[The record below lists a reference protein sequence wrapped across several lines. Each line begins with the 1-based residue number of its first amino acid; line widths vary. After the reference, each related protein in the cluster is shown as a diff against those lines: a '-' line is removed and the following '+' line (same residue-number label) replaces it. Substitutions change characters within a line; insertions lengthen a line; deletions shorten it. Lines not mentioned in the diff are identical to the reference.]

1 MPTRDVLTNL
11 DNRAGGAGVGGLE
24 TSIEDAHGGAGPN
37 HGDEAFQNHHVVE
50 GHAAFLLALNRA
62 GDDGGLGRMEAG
74 QDATGHGHKEHR
86 QEVAIGKV
94 LTIAE
99 GRLLTGGCIN
109 SPRVERDAMP
119 VIPQVQQGIA
129 LDEQAGEHA
138 YGGEQ
143 QDCTEDGV
151 DLADDGV
158 DGEHG
163 GDQIVDKDRPIDD
176 PGGDGGG
183 SAVKAE
189 DSGGGD
195 VAGGVD
201 EHSTHQQQQQAHKHV
216 VDPVNTLVG
225 ILVDHGGHLGTA
237 VTQADHTREVVVHGA
252 ADDITDGDGNKGD
265 GTKEDALDGAKDRA
279 GTCNVQQIDQHIL
292 PLGHGHIVHTV
303 LLGIGR
309 SLPVIGTKHLFA
321 DRAVDS
327 GTHEQ
332 DDKADDE
339 CNHTHTL
346 LNIRSLFSQYRPEPA
361 RVTRRRSQNVNSIAQ
376 NL

>member
-1 MPTRDVLTNL
+1 M
-11 DNRAGGAGVGGLE
+11 
-24 TSIEDAHGGAGPN
+24 
-37 HGDEAFQNHHVVE
+37 
-50 GHAAFLLALNRA
+50 
-62 GDDGGLGRMEAG
+62 
-74 QDATGHGHKEHR
+74 
-86 QEVAIGKV
+86 
-94 LTIAE
+94 
-99 GRLLTGGCIN
+99 
-109 SPRVERDAMP
+109 
-119 VIPQVQQGIA
+119 
-129 LDEQAGEHA
+129 
-138 YGGEQ
+138 
-143 QDCTEDGV
+143 
-151 DLADDGV
+151 
-158 DGEHG
+158 
-163 GDQIVDKDRPIDD
+163 
-176 PGGDGGG
+176 
-183 SAVKAE
+183 
-189 DSGGGD
+189 
-195 VAGGVD
+195 
-201 EHSTHQQQQQAHKHV
+201 
-216 VDPVNTLVG
+216 
-225 ILVDHGGHLGTA
+225 
-237 VTQADHTREVVVHGA
+237 HGA